1 MFLLLCCAANEVRG
15 GGGGLFWL
23 RRRMMRHDR
32 RVALHEAIK
41 SVARKAPELWYDQV
55 KSTQNVNH
63 FPFSQMDL
71 HETAYAFRKTQI
83 ETRARRKKTPLQSER
98 ENILD
103 KIVRVRN
110 KGRDSLGSRQDN
122 GVDAMLDS
130 MEKPRIYERNEM
142 GDGIGVA
149 FNLPVFCWCVHSN
162 WTIRYINQ
170 ILHYVQLCTYG
181 MTSDST

>member
-1 MFLLLCCAANEVRG
+1 
-15 GGGGLFWL
+15 
-23 RRRMMRHDR
+23 
-32 RVALHEAIK
+32 
-41 SVARKAPELWYDQV
+41 
-55 KSTQNVNH
+55 
-63 FPFSQMDL
+63 MDL

-149 FNLPVFCWCVHSN
+149 FNLPVFC
-162 WTIRYINQ
+162 
-170 ILHYVQLCTYG
+170 
-181 MTSDST
+181 